1 MSTKNLKKCR
11 LKWLKSVDWI
21 LTLKNK
27 CDIFDTEGGKMKFDE
42 KKYKER
48 LIEKKL
54 EDYLSV
60 FGAVSVEGPKWCG
73 KTWTSLKHSKSAVY
87 MDNDDVRELAK
98 LDVNS
103 VFKSELEKKP
113 QLIDEW
119 HLVPTIWDAVRREC
133 DNTTERGNFILTGST
148 TLPEKTMK
156 EKVHHSG
163 AGRIGR
169 INMYTMSLYE
179 SGDSSGEASL
189 TKMLNNTQETLNT
202 GNVEVLQ
209 LAKLIVR
216 GGWPANLEVS
226 EDKLGII
233 PRSYIDSI
241 LNIDMNEGEDKKR
254 DKNKMKMLL
263 KSLSRNESS
272 IVGNKTIIK
281 DIEEYEN
288 EAELLS
294 SRDTVIDYLDVLD
307 RLHLLEDQEAYGENY
322 RSPARVGKSPKRHL
336 VDPSLSCACL
346 GLTPEKL
353 LTDLKTFGFM
363 FEALVERDLR
373 IYMDYLDGHLYH
385 FRDNVSGLEVDS
397 ILEFPDGEYA
407 AVEIKLGY
415 NQVEEAKKS
424 LLNFCSNMVKK
435 PAFMCVIV
443 GKCPAIVKDKE
454 TGIYIVPI
462 TALKP

>member
-1 MSTKNLKKCR
+1 MAINKKEY
-11 LKWLKSVDWI
+11 KS
-21 LTLKNK
+21 
-27 CDIFDTEGGKMKFDE
+27 
-42 KKYKER
+42 R

-54 EDYLSV
+54 KDYLSV
-60 FGAVSVEGPKWCG
+60 FGAVSIEGPKWCG
-73 KTWTSLKHSKSAVY
+73 KTWTSLNHSKSEVF
-87 MDNDDVRELAK
+87 MDDDDVREMAK
-98 LDVNS
+98 LDV
-103 VFKSELEKKP
+103 KSIFNNDVKKKP

-133 DNTTERGNFILTGST
+133 DKTTEKGNFIITGST
-148 TLPEKTMK
+148 TLPNKIMK

-169 INMYTMSLYE
+169 LNMYTMSLYE
-179 SGDSSGEASL
+179 SGDSSGDASL
-189 TKMLNNTQETLNT
+189 TKMLNDTQETTNT
-202 GNVEVLQ
+202 GSIEIMQ
-209 LAKLIVR
+209 LAKLLIR
-216 GGWPANLEVS
+216 GGWPANINVNEN
-226 EDKLGII
+226 KIGII

-241 LNIDMNEGEDKKR
+241 LNIDMNEDIEKRR
-254 DKNKMKMLL
+254 DKNKMRMLL
-263 KSLSRNESS
+263 KSLARNESS

-288 EAELLS
+288 SSELLS

-307 RLHLLEDQEAYGENY
+307 RLHLIENQEAYGENY
-322 RSPARVGKSPKRHL
+322 RSPSRVGKSPKRHFT
-336 VDPSLSCACL
+336 DPSLACACL

-353 LTDLKTFGFM
+353 LKDLNTFGFM

-385 FRDNVSGLEVDS
+385 FRDNVTGLEVDS
-397 ILEFPDGEYA
+397 ILEFADGEYA

-424 LLNFCSNMVKK
+424 LINFYDNMVKK
-435 PAFMCVIV
+435 PKFMCIIV
-443 GKCPAIVKDKE
+443 GKCPAIIKDSD